1 MRKVI
6 SWIPAFGQ
14 QNRKL
19 LTRMNFLGRC
29 RRILLVSAV
38 AIFTCYEVNAL
49 SAFSGEGGIEEPRE
63 VVI

>member
-1 MRKVI
+1 
-6 SWIPAFGQ
+6 
-14 QNRKL
+14 
-19 LTRMNFLGRC
+19 MNFLGRC